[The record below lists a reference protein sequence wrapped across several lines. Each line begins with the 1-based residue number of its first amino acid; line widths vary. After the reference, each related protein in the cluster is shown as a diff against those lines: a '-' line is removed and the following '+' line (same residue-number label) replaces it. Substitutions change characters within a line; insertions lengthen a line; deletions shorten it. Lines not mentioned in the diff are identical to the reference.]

1 MSWRNRIVGGIA
13 IAVGLIVV
21 VLLGIDAHWD
31 SHDTIKPLKAL
42 FGGIAFVALGAWYL
56 IRGAK
61 AESWRDTEAPL
72 GPNVLSKTEG
82 PDINSVIADLERL
95 PSFQAECRKVEA
107 EMREKAAEKE
117 RAIESKFKG
126 KA

>member
-13 IAVGLIVV
+13 IAVGLIIV
-21 VLLGIDAHWD
+21 VLLVFDARWD
-31 SHDTIKPLKAL
+31 NHDTIKPLKGL

-61 AESWRDTEAPL
+61 AESWRNTEAPL
-72 GPNVLSKTEG
+72 GPKVLSKIEG
-82 PDINSVIADLERL
+82 PVISSAIAEVEHL
-95 PSFQAECRKVEA
+95 PSFQVECRKVEA
-107 EMREKAAEKE
+107 EMREKAAEME
-117 RAIESKFKG
+117 RVIESELTD

>member
-21 VLLGIDAHWD
+21 VLLVIDAHWD
-31 SHDTIKPLKAL
+31 NHDTIKPLKAL

-72 GPNVLSKTEG
+72 GPIVLSKTEG
-82 PDINSVIADLERL
+82 PDISSAVAELERL
-95 PSFQAECRKVEA
+95 PSFQAEFRKVEA
-107 EMREKAAEKE
+107 EMREKATE
-117 RAIESKFKG
+117 RERSIAPEFKD